1 MMKNVMDMFGFG
13 WLASCEQARQN
24 LEPRR
29 LGVQL
34 LTTVPFS
41 RVLSGRRLRLL
52 SCLGILMGVCAFA
65 TPSGAQ
71 EPEPPAATSGTQT
84 VAPNAEKSDTGAR
97 TITPIEAG
105 VPKELA
111 EGLSIE
117 ALSKKDYLDY
127 DEQTNT
133 AYSKN
138 RTRVSY
144 MVGGQKMQLEADE
157 MRIDLAQ
164 KKVKADGNV
173 VLTRGSDGEVH
184 AKSLTYDFVQKTGSA
199 SGMSGRYTDFRLT
212 PYGDESVEG
221 PAAQQLSESEAVFQ
235 KVEFTGCEFAVPH
248 YYIRAREIVVF
259 KDEKLMMRGATVYLR
274 GVPVFYLPFYS
285 KSLREGSPWF
295 VRAGYNSRIGAYGRL
310 GYAFRHELRKPS
322 LNNDKKTETVS
333 EGRLALFVDY
343 LSKRGPGEGF
353 DYEYNFLNDKH
364 RGKLNV
370 YSLSDSNRKVEG
382 EDDMTRDYVGF
393 QHRSE
398 VAEGLVWTANV
409 DWLNDAE
416 IFDDVLDVFNDNDR
430 NRVMERRARTALTLT
445 REYYVA
451 RILFE
456 VKDRVGRD
464 RINNYASPSDND
476 RDFDEQPDKK
486 ISNRHDEGI
495 PTDRWG
501 TASMRAPQI
510 TMATTWLKMWNLPFY
525 YYSDLNIFNNL
536 DKGLNAVSSDDDAM
550 VRGVDWYQAMMG
562 RWRISK
568 RTTLMARVGAG
579 VGMAAREDDEFG
591 YNFDATPDDPLTL
604 EDREGG
610 LTFVGPE
617 TFLVGRE
624 RYNLKDDVSDGFAY
638 GDTMLRLQHRFSD
651 ALTFNLTHRFRET
664 TEDSL
669 GEWYASM
676 GDRFVRDDLYNFRL
690 REHNIDAVLRY
701 YVARPRLQ
709 LALRSYRNLISGSEL
724 YANEPVSANVVSGS
738 WSSADQRLSFSGS
751 TGVYETQIF
760 DPSDPLQYTD
770 SALGW
775 RAYTNYRPASGL
787 WWARFGAQYYEQL
800 DQSSGGNDNYDRYTE
815 EDNETTIRTVLGGRV
830 GPKWT
835 SEVTSDWNSRISGFR
850 KLRFG
855 FSRDMH
861 DALLVF
867 SIGFRNNI
875 YDSSSNDSSS
885 NQMDFRVGIQPKS
898 PTTASSMGMG
908 GLKVI
913 NDTARTPE
921 VSEPV
926 F

>member
-1 MMKNVMDMFGFG
+1 M
-13 WLASCEQARQN
+13 LN
-24 LEPRR
+24 LELRR
-29 LGVQL
+29 SRVQP
-34 LTTVPFS
+34 LTTVPFLRGFDRRWS
-41 RVLSGRRLRLL
+41 RLVF
-52 SCLGILMGVCAFA
+52 LGILLTAWISAAQV
-65 TPSGAQ
+65 GAQ
-71 EPEPPAATSGTQT
+71 APGEPATSGTQA
-84 VAPNAEKSDTGAR
+84 VAPAAENGDAGAR
-97 TITPIEAG
+97 KTITPIEAG
-105 VPKELA
+105 VPKEVA

-117 ALSKKDYLDY
+117 ALNKKDYLDY
-127 DEQTNT
+127 DEAHST
-133 AYSKN
+133 AFADN

-144 MVGGQKMQLEADE
+144 VVGGQKIQLEADK
-157 MRIDLAQ
+157 MRLDLAQ
-164 KKVKADGNV
+164 KKIQAWGNV
-173 VLTRGSDGEVH
+173 VLTRGDGVVH
-184 AKSLTYDFVQKTGSA
+184 AKEITYDFAKQTGS
-199 SGMSGRYTDFRLT
+199 GVGVTGRYADFRLT
-212 PYGDESVEG
+212 PYGDESLEG
-221 PAAQQLSESEAVFQ
+221 PAFERLNETESIFR
-235 KVEFTGCEFAVPH
+235 KVEFTGCEFDVPH
-248 YYIRAREIVVF
+248 YMIRAREIVVLQ
-259 KDEKLMMRGATVYLR
+259 DEKIMMKSATVYVR

-322 LNNDKKTETVS
+322 LDNDKKTETVS

-343 LSKRGPGEGF
+343 LSERGPGEGF
-353 DYEYNFLNDKH
+353 DYEYNFLNDRH
-364 RGKLNV
+364 RGKVNV
-370 YSLSDSNRKVEG
+370 YSLNDSNRKVEG
-382 EDDMTRDYVGF
+382 EEDSMRDYVGIL
-393 QHRSE
+393 HRSE
-398 VAEGLVWTANV
+398 LAEGLVWTANV

-416 IFDDVLDVFNDNDR
+416 IFDDVLDVFNDDER
-430 NRVMERRARTALTLT
+430 QRVMERRARTALTLT

-464 RINNYASPSDND
+464 RINNFSSPSDND
-476 RDFDEQPDKK
+476 RDFDEEPDKE
-486 ISNRHDEGI
+486 ISDRHDEGI
-495 PTDRWG
+495 STDRWG
-501 TASMRAPQI
+501 QASVRAPQI
-510 TMATTWLKMWNLPFY
+510 TAATTWLKMWNLPFY
-525 YYSDLNIFNNL
+525 YYTDLNIFNNL
-536 DKGLNAVSSDDDAM
+536 DKGLNTVSSDDDAM

-562 RWRISK
+562 RWRIAK
-568 RTTLMARVGAG
+568 RTTLMGRVGVG
-579 VGMAAREDDEFG
+579 VGMAAREEDEFG
-591 YNFDATPDDPLTL
+591 YDFNATPENPLTL
-604 EDREGG
+604 EDRDGG

-617 TFLVGRE
+617 TFLIGKE

-709 LALRSYRNLISGSEL
+709 LALRSYRNLLSASEL
-724 YANEPVSANVVSGS
+724 YANEPVGANVVSGS
-738 WSSADQRLSFSGS
+738 WSSADERLSFSGS
-751 TGVYETQIF
+751 TGVYETQIY

-775 RAYTNYRPASGL
+775 RAYTNYRPTSGL

-800 DQSSGGNDNYDRYTE
+800 DQTNNDNGYDHDHYDRYTE
-815 EDNETTIRTVLGGRV
+815 DENETTIRTVLGGRV

-835 SEVTSDWNSRISGFR
+835 SEVSSDWNSRISGFR

-867 SIGFRNNI
+867 SIGFKNDIYESDNN
-875 YDSSSNDSSS
+875 DASTS
-885 NQMDFRVGIQPKS
+885 QMDFRLGIQPKA
-898 PTTASSMGMG
+898 PTTASKAGMG

-913 NDTARTPE
+913 NDTSRTPQ

>member
-1 MMKNVMDMFGFG
+1 MMTNVMDMFGFK
-13 WLASCEQARQN
+13 WMTSCGRERPN

-29 LGVQL
+29 SGVQ
-34 LTTVPFS
+34 TVPFF
-41 RVLSGRRLRLL
+41 RVLAGRRASFS
-52 SCLGILMGVCAFA
+52 SCLIGLLVVWGVVAQVR
-65 TPSGAQ
+65 AQ
-71 EPEPPAATSGTQT
+71 EPEPAAATSGTQ
-84 VAPNAEKSDTGAR
+84 VAVPETEKSKG

-117 ALSKKDYLDY
+117 ALNKKDYLDY

-133 AYSKN
+133 AYSNN

-144 MVGGQKMQLEADE
+144 MVGGEKLQLEADK

-164 KKVKADGNV
+164 KKVQAEGNV
-173 VLTRGSDGEVH
+173 VLTRGDGEVH
-184 AKSLTYDFVQKTGSA
+184 AKSLTYDFTKKTGSA
-199 SGMSGRYTDFRLT
+199 SGMTGRYADFRLT
-212 PYGDESVEG
+212 PYGDEAVEG
-221 PAAQQLSESEAVFQ
+221 PAVQQLNESEAIFQ
-235 KVEFTGCEFAVPH
+235 KVEFTSCEFAVPH

-259 KDEKLMMRGATVYLR
+259 KGEKIVMSNATVYLR
-274 GVPVFYLPFYS
+274 GVPVFWLPFFS

-393 QHRSE
+393 LHRSE

-416 IFDDVLDVFNDNDR
+416 IFDDVLDVFNDNER
-430 NRVMERRARTALTLT
+430 QRVMERRARTALTLT

-456 VKDRVGRD
+456 IKDRIGRD
-464 RINNYASPSDND
+464 RISNYANPSDDD

-486 ISNRHDEGI
+486 IEKRHDEGI

-501 TASMRAPQI
+501 TASLRAPQI
-510 TMATTWLKMWNLPFY
+510 TMATTWIKMWNLPFY

-536 DKGLNAVSSDDDAM
+536 DKGLNAVSSDDDSM
-550 VRGVDWYQAMMG
+550 VRGVDWYQALMG
-562 RWRISK
+562 RWRIGK

-591 YNFDATPDDPLTL
+591 YNFDATPDDPVTL

-624 RYNLKDDVSDGFAY
+624 RYNLKKDVSDGFAY

-669 GEWYASM
+669 GEWYASL
-676 GDRFVRDDLYNFRL
+676 GDRYVRDDLYNFRL

-709 LALRSYRNLISGSEL
+709 LALRSYRNLISANEL
-724 YANEPVSANVVSGS
+724 YANEPVGANVVSGS

-751 TGVYETQIF
+751 TGVYETQIY

-775 RAYTNYRPASGL
+775 RAYTNYRPTSGL
-787 WWARFGAQYYEQL
+787 WWARLGAQYYERL
-800 DQSSGGNDNYDRYTE
+800 DQANDGNYDHEYDRYTE
-815 EDNETTIRTVLGGRV
+815 DDNETTIRTVLGGRI

-867 SIGFRNNI
+867 SIGFRNDI
-875 YDSSSNDSSS
+875 YDSSSNDSST
-885 NQMDFRVGIQPKS
+885 NQMDFRVGIQPKT
-898 PTTASSMGMG
+898 PTTASNAGMG

>member
-1 MMKNVMDMFGFG
+1 MMKNMMDFFGSG
-13 WLASCEQARQN
+13 RVTPCKRGSQN
-24 LEPRR
+24 LELWR
-29 LGVQL
+29 LGVQP
-34 LTTVPFS
+34 LTAVPVPRMF
-41 RVLSGRRLRLL
+41 SGRRARFL
-52 SCLGILMGVCAFA
+52 SFLGILIVVWAL
-65 TPSGAQ
+65 GAQ
-71 EPEPPAATSGTQT
+71 AGAQAPEEPVTSETQAVTPAAE
-84 VAPNAEKSDTGAR
+84 NAGAK

-117 ALSKKDYLDY
+117 ALNKKDYLDY

-133 AYSKN
+133 AYSKS

-144 MVGGQKMQLEADE
+144 MVGGQKLQLEADE
-157 MRIDLAQ
+157 MEINLVQ
-164 KKVKADGNV
+164 KKVRAKGNV
-173 VLTRGSDGEVH
+173 VLTRGEGVVH
-184 AKSLTYDFVQKTGSA
+184 AKEVVYDFVKQTGSA
-199 SGMSGRYTDFRLT
+199 AGVTGQYADFRLT
-212 PYGDESVEG
+212 PYGEESLEG
-221 PAAQQLSESEAVFQ
+221 PAFERLNETESIFR

-248 YYIRAREIVVF
+248 YMIRAREIVVF
-259 KDEKLMMRGATVYLR
+259 KEEKLMMRGATVYVR

-310 GYAFRHELRKPS
+310 GYVFRHELRKPS
-322 LNNDKKTETVS
+322 LNNDKKMETVN

-343 LSKRGPGEGF
+343 LSERGPGEGF
-353 DYEYNFLNDKH
+353 DYEYNFLNDRH
-364 RGKLNV
+364 RGKINV
-370 YSLSDSNRKVEG
+370 YSLNDSNREVEG
-382 EDDMTRDYVGF
+382 EEDMVRDYVSIL
-393 QHRSE
+393 HRSE
-398 VAEGLVWTANV
+398 LAEGLVWTANV

-416 IFDDVLDVFNDNDR
+416 IFDDVLDIFSDNER
-430 NRVMERRARTALTLT
+430 QRVMERRARTALTLT

-464 RINNYASPSDND
+464 RISNYSSPSDND
-476 RDFDEQPDKK
+476 RDFDEEPDKE
-486 ISNRHDEGI
+486 ISDRDDEGI
-495 PTDRWG
+495 PTNRWG
-501 TASMRAPQI
+501 SASLRAPQI
-510 TMATTWLKMWNLPFY
+510 TAATTWLKMWNLPFY
-525 YYSDLNIFNNL
+525 YYTDLNIFNNL
-536 DKGLNAVSSDDDAM
+536 DKGLNSVSSDDDAM

-562 RWRISK
+562 RWRIAK
-568 RTTLMARVGAG
+568 RTTLLARVGAG

-591 YNFDATPDDPLTL
+591 YDFEATPEDPLTL
-604 EDREGG
+604 DDHDGG

-617 TFLVGRE
+617 TFLIGKE

-638 GDTMLRLQHRFSD
+638 GDTMLRLQHRFSG
-651 ALTFNLTHRFRET
+651 ALTFDLTHRFRET

-701 YVARPRLQ
+701 YVATPRLQ
-709 LALRSYRNLISGSEL
+709 LALRSYRNLLSSSEL
-724 YANEPVSANVVSGS
+724 YANEPVGANVVSGS

-751 TGVYETQIF
+751 TGVYETQIY

-775 RAYTNYRPASGL
+775 RASTNYRPASGL
-787 WWARFGAQYYEQL
+787 WWARLGAQYYEQL
-800 DQSSGGNDNYDRYTE
+800 DQSNDNESDDDYDRYTE
-815 EDNETTIRTVLGGRV
+815 DENETTVRTVLGGRV

-835 SEVTSDWNSRISGFR
+835 SEVSSDWNSRISGFR

-855 FSRDMH
+855 FSRDLH

-867 SIGFRNNI
+867 SVGFSNDIYESDNN
-875 YDSSSNDSSS
+875 DASSNE
-885 NQMDFRVGIQPKS
+885 MDFRLGIQPKA
-898 PTTASSMGMG
+898 PTTASKAGMG

-913 NDTARTPE
+913 NDSSRTPE

>member
-1 MMKNVMDMFGFG
+1 MRFLSTLAIGMMV
-13 WLASCEQARQN
+13 WV
-24 LEPRR
+24 
-29 LGVQL
+29 LGALVW
-34 LTTVPFS
+34 
-41 RVLSGRRLRLL
+41 
-52 SCLGILMGVCAFA
+52 
-65 TPSGAQ
+65 AQ
-71 EPEPPAATSGTQT
+71 EPQEALATTETQE
-84 VAPNAEKSDTGAR
+84 VAVSEVSAPEGTGAR
-97 TITPIEAG
+97 TITPVEAG
-105 VPKELA
+105 VPQELA

-117 ALSKKDYLDY
+117 SLDKKDYLDY
-127 DEQTNT
+127 DEAHGV
-133 AYSKN
+133 AYSDN

-144 MVGGQKMQLEADE
+144 MVGGQKLQLEADH
-157 MRIDLAQ
+157 MRIYLMQ
-164 KKVKADGNV
+164 KKVKAWGNV
-173 VLTRGSDGEVH
+173 VLTRGEGVVNAREIE
-184 AKSLTYDFVQKTGSA
+184 YDFVKQTGV
-199 SGMSGRYTDFRLT
+199 GVGVTGRYADFRLT
-212 PYGDESVEG
+212 PYGDETLEG
-221 PAAQQLSESEAVFQ
+221 PGFERLNETEAVFR

-248 YYIRAREIVVF
+248 YMIRAREIVVL
-259 KDEKLMMRGATVYLR
+259 KDEKLMMRGATVYVR

-295 VRAGYNSRIGAYGRL
+295 VRAGYKSRIGAYGRL
-310 GYAFRHELRKPS
+310 GYVFRHEVSKPS
-322 LNNDKKTETVS
+322 LTNDEKMEKVS

-353 DYEYNFLNDKH
+353 DYEYSFLGDRH
-364 RGKLNV
+364 RGNINV
-370 YSLSDSNRKVEG
+370 YSLNDRDRQVEG
-382 EDDMTRDYVGF
+382 EDDMARDYVSIL
-393 QHRSE
+393 HRSE
-398 VAEGLVWTANV
+398 LAEGLVWTANV

-416 IFDDVLDVFNDNDR
+416 IFDDVLDVFNDDER
-430 NRVMERRARTALTLT
+430 QRVMERRARTALTLT

-456 VKDRVGRD
+456 VKDRIGRD
-464 RINNYASPSDND
+464 RINNYSAPADND
-476 RDFDEQPDKK
+476 RDFDEEPEKRL
-486 ISNRHDEGI
+486 SRRHDEGI
-495 PTDRWG
+495 PTNRWG
-501 TASMRAPQI
+501 DASLRAPQI
-510 TMATTWLKMWNLPFY
+510 TAATSWLKMWNLPFY
-525 YYSDLNIFNNL
+525 YYTDLNIFNNL
-536 DKGLNAVSSDDDAM
+536 DKGLNAVASGDDAM

-562 RWRISK
+562 RWRLAK
-568 RTTLMARVGAG
+568 RTTLLARVGAG
-579 VGMAAREDDEFG
+579 AGMAAREDDEFG
-591 YNFDATPDDPLTL
+591 YDFEASPDDPLVL

-624 RYNLKDDVSDGFAY
+624 RYNLKDDVSDGFVY
-638 GDTMLRLQHRFSD
+638 GDTLVRLQHRFSD

-669 GEWYASM
+669 GDWYASM
-676 GDRFVRDDLYNFRL
+676 GNRFVRDDLYNFRL

-701 YVARPRLQ
+701 YVAQPRLQ
-709 LALRSYRNLISGSEL
+709 LALRSYRNLLSGNEL
-724 YANEPVSANVVSGS
+724 YANEPVGANVISGS
-738 WSSADQRLSFSGS
+738 WTSADQRLSLSGS

-760 DPSDPLQYTD
+760 DPSDPEQYTD

-800 DQSSGGNDNYDRYTE
+800 DQSSGGDDRFDRYTE

-835 SEVTSDWNSRISGFR
+835 TEVTSDWNSRISGFR

-867 SIGFRNNI
+867 SVGFRNDI
-875 YDSSSNDSSS
+875 YESENNDASTDE
-885 NQMDFRVGIQPKS
+885 MDFRVGIQPKA
-898 PTTASSMGMG
+898 PTTASSAGSG

-913 NDTARTPE
+913 NDASRTPA